1 MIQDVTPFDF
11 QVEAKDLVVARGN
24 GMVALTMGLGK
35 TLVAIMAIEEL
46 YDAGEVSTGLVIV
59 PASLKYQ
66 WQQQIK
72 RFTGENALVIDGPP
86 KTRAVLYRYAR
97 KFRYVVINYDLVV
110 NDWAPRKKSAD
121 NILSVRDMEF
131 DYIVLDESTAIK
143 NPTAKRSK
151 YIKFLGNRAA
161 FRIALTGTPVLNRPE
176 ELFSQMEFVDASVL
190 GDPRVFESTFV
201 VRDSYGR
208 PKRYRNLHVLRGR
221 MSEVMYRKTRADVA
235 DQLPK
240 VMPPVIIPVDLSPA
254 EAKIYNRAAAY
265 TLAKLQ
271 EAQQVLGG
279 SFNVMAHY
287 GHSDDPAV
295 NQARGDVMAGI
306 LMLRFVCGDPH
317 LIGISADKYRR
328 GHGQGSALANEFW
341 LSGVVNGVP
350 RVSSKRAAF
359 LERLQ
364 TALDEDPRAKVVAF
378 STFKD
383 LLNLIQDDTAGFVK
397 SVQFTG
403 DMNAR
408 QKQAAMHQFKT
419 DPKTRLFLS
428 SDAGGYGVDL
438 PEANHLMSIDLPWS
452 GGSIDQRESRI
463 IRLSSEWDH
472 VDLTVFIARG
482 SIEERMHAMIEEK
495 RGVAEA
501 FLDGGHDSRG
511 SYALSLSSLTEFLA
525 TSRVG

>member
-1 MIQDVTPFDF
+1 VIQNVTPFPF
-11 QVEAKDLVVARGN
+11 QTEAKDLVVARGN
-24 GMVALTMGLGK
+24 GLVALTMGLGK

-46 YDAGEVSTGLVIV
+46 YDAGELSTGLIIV

-86 KTRAVLYRYAR
+86 KTRTMLYRYSR
-97 KFRYVVINYDLVV
+97 KFRYVIINYDLVV
-110 NDWAPRKKSAD
+110 NDWAPKKKSAD
-121 NILSVRDMEF
+121 NSFSVRDMEF

-151 YIKFLGNRAA
+151 YVKFLGKRAA

-176 ELFSQMEFVDASVL
+176 ELFSQMEFVDPDVL
-190 GDPRVFESTFV
+190 GDPRTFDQTFI
-201 VRDSYGR
+201 VRDSYNR
-208 PKRYRNLHVLRGR
+208 PKRYRNLHVLRKR
-221 MSEVMYRKTRADVA
+221 MDEVMYRKTRADIA
-235 DQLPK
+235 DQLPA
-240 VMPPVIIPVDLSPA
+240 VLSTEIAFDLSPA
-254 EAKIYNRAAAY
+254 EVRVYNKACAH
-265 TLAKLQ
+265 TLAKLLA
-271 EAQQVLGG
+271 AQSVLGSG
-279 SFNVMAHY
+279 FNVLAHY
-287 GHSDDPAV
+287 GHSDDPQTEKAK
-295 NQARGDVMAGI
+295 GDVMAGM
-306 LMLRFVCGDPH
+306 LMLRFICSDPH
-317 LIGISADKYRR
+317 LIKISAAKFRSAK
-328 GHGQGSALANEFW
+328 GQGSSLAEDFFA
-341 LSGVVNGVP
+341 SGVLDGVP
-350 RVSSKRAAF
+350 KVSSKRQLF
-359 LERLQ
+359 VELLQ

-383 LLNLIQDDTAGFVK
+383 LLNLIQDDTASMVR

-408 QKQAAMHQFKT
+408 QKNDAMLQFKR

-438 PEANHLMSIDLPWS
+438 PEANHLISIDLPWS

-463 IRLSSEWDH
+463 IRLSSEWEH
-472 VDLTVFIARG
+472 VNLTVLLARG
-482 SIEERMHAMIEEK
+482 SIEERMHAMVEQK

-511 SYALSLSSLTEFLA
+511 TYTLSLSSLTEFLA